1 MSIRRSD
8 LPEAQMTAHDWER
21 LARLAIVEAEA
32 YIDSEYPSLEQSY
45 LVLARKCMY
54 RADMAERGVVVP

>member
-1 MSIRRSD
+1 
-8 LPEAQMTAHDWER
+8 MTAHDWER

-32 YIDSEYPSLEQSY
+32 CIDSEYPSLEQSY